1 MLNNSAI
8 AVVGRA
14 WLSMGKE
21 ERSLTNKVGS
31 TSGDAP
37 TDSLSPTGFNISF
50 QNLVSYHFL
59 NAQIKSAPL
68 HTINIHQ
75 LSLINLRL

>member
-1 MLNNSAI
+1 MLNNGAI

-21 ERSLTNKVGS
+21 RSLTNKIGS
-31 TSGDAP
+31 TSGDTP

-50 QNLVSYHFL
+50 QNLIRYQFL
-59 NAQIKSAPL
+59 N
-68 HTINIHQ
+68 T
-75 LSLINLRL
+75 